1 MKRILFV
8 LLLTMLIV
16 ACSTP
21 ASPVSLPAPETESVP
36 ESSPLGE
43 STPTVDSPAPSPS
56 ATLDGGQTEELPW
69 GIEQKHPADVD
80 NSTLPITPVEELH
93 RTGRT
98 QEYDI
103 NTYRLVIDGLV
114 QNPLSLSYEDILAR
128 PQVTELVLLICPG
141 FFWDN
146 AEWTGTPLSLIL
158 EEAGVSP
165 EASQVRLVA
174 GDGYSQTLSLEDATA
189 DGVFLAHEVNGETL
203 PAEHGY
209 PLRLVVRHQYGSK
222 WVKWVERI
230 EVVA

>member
-16 ACSTP
+16 AWLTP
-21 ASPVSLPAPETESVP
+21 AFPRRLPAPETESVP

-43 STPTVDSPAPSPS
+43 STPTVDRPASPGMLS
-56 ATLDGGQTEELPW
+56 DEQTEQVPW
-69 GIEQKHPADVD
+69 GIEQKPPADVD
-80 NSTLPITPVEELH
+80 NTALPITPVSGLH

-128 PQVTELVLLICPG
+128 PQVSELVLLICPG

-158 EEAGVSP
+158 DEAGVSP
-165 EASQVRLVA
+165 EASQGRLVA

-189 DGVFLAHEVNGETL
+189 DGVFLAYEVNGETL

-209 PLRLVVRHQYGSK
+209 PLRLVARHQYGSK

>member
-8 LLLTMLIV
+8 LLLTMLMV

-21 ASPVSLPAPETESVP
+21 TSPVSLPAPETESVP

-43 STPTVDSPAPSPS
+43 STPTVDRPASPGMLS
-56 ATLDGGQTEELPW
+56 DEQTEQVPW

-80 NSTLPITPVEELH
+80 NTALPITPVSGLH

-103 NTYRLVIDGLV
+103 NTYQLVVDGLV
-114 QNPLSLSYEDILAR
+114 QNPLSLSYEDVLAR

-158 EEAGVSP
+158 EEAGILP
-165 EASQVRLVA
+165 EAAKVRIVS
-174 GDGYSQTLSLEDATA
+174 GGYSTTLSQEEATA
-189 DGVFLAHEVNGETL
+189 DGVFLAYEVNGETL

-209 PLRLVVRHQYGSK
+209 PLRLVARHQYGSK